1 MSRLI
6 TALASFLPV
15 LTAPAEEAVSKPE
28 IVMLAEAKGKV
39 VRNSEGSILELKD
52 GKLLIIYQEFEMGKG
67 DSDFFPGRLVAM
79 TSGDGGRTWGDH
91 RVLVTPARE
100 DINVF
105 SPSLLRLPDGS
116 ILFCFM
122 RYHTFDKAA
131 NRYPPASAFAWVS
144 KDEGKTFQPLAT
156 LWKELPI
163 TLCSHT
169 LRRLSSGR
177 IIIPVNRDPSKK
189 GEPDRFEAGVCYS
202 DDDGK
207 TWKIGDHWV
216 TAAKRGAMEPHIEEL
231 RDKKLLMVMRTQL
244 GSVYQSISAD
254 GGMTWSKAES
264 LGVEAPE
271 SCPELARVPKTGDL
285 VLIWN
290 ASSYNPK
297 HFSHFGKRTP
307 LSAAIS
313 KDDGKTWSKPRHI
326 EADPGWAYSN
336 PGVTF
341 TSKGTAVLNYWA
353 CRYQPSGAMS
363 NYPIH
368 LKAAIIPVDW
378 LYGQ

>member
-1 MSRLI
+1 MSRLVA
-6 TALASFLPV
+6 ALAFFLPA

-79 TSGDGGRTWGDH
+79 TSDDDGLSWGDH

-122 RYHTFDKAA
+122 RYHTFDKAV

-290 ASSYNPK
+290 ASKYNPK
-297 HFSHFGKRTP
+297 HYSHFGKRTP

-341 TSKGTAVLNYWA
+341 TSKWTAVLNYWA

-378 LYGQ
+378 LYGK